1 VVNVPDQAMSGMPT
15 AQSQGSYYRAAPALP
30 LPFRPAIP
38 PIRAPEPAVA
48 SQIPSIGGLGAII
61 AVDFAIELALAR
73 DMFGDA

>member
-1 VVNVPDQAMSGMPT
+1 M
-15 AQSQGSYYRAAPALP
+15 YRTRRCPVCQLLNRGVRITGLP
-30 LPFRPAIP
+30 LPYPFPSGRQFRRYGRPN
-38 PIRAPEPAVA
+38 PAVA